1 MPHTTH
7 ERTDE
12 LHAVGLKV
20 TTPRLQV
27 LALFQDHGQQHL
39 VAEDVY
45 RMLQADG
52 HDIGLATVYRV
63 LTQFVSAG
71 VLRRSQIEEGRAVF
85 ELERGEHHD
94 HIICVRCGRI
104 AEFVDAD
111 IERRQREI
119 AQERGFELVEHTLA
133 MYGVCLD
140 PACSSARPAGQGP
153 CE

>member
-1 MPHTTH
+1 MPHTKH

-27 LALFQDHGQQHL
+27 LALFQDKPEQHMA
-39 VAEDVY
+39 AEDVY

-52 HDIGLATVYRV
+52 QDIGLATVYRV

-85 ELERGEHHD
+85 ELESGEHHD
-94 HIICVRCGRI
+94 HIICMRCGRI
-104 AEFVDAD
+104 AEFADAD

-133 MYGVCLD
+133 LYGVCRD
-140 PACSSARPAGQGP
+140 PACGAP
-153 CE
+153 

>member
-1 MPHTTH
+1 MPHTTP

-27 LALFQDHGQQHL
+27 LALFQARSDQHL
-39 VAEDVY
+39 AAEEVY

-52 HDIGLATVYRV
+52 HEIGLATVYRV
-63 LTQFVSAG
+63 LTQFVNAG

-94 HIICVRCGRI
+94 HIVCIRCGRI
-104 AEFVDAD
+104 AEFADPD
-111 IERRQREI
+111 IERRQQEI
-119 AQERGFELVEHTLA
+119 AQEWGFELVEHTLA
-133 MYGVCLD
+133 LYGVCRH
-140 PACSSARPAGQGP
+140 PPCTSS
-153 CE
+153 

>member
-1 MPHTTH
+1 MPNTTR

-20 TTPRLQV
+20 TTPRLHV
-27 LALFQDHGQQHL
+27 LALFQDSGQQHL
-39 VAEDVY
+39 TAEEVY
-45 RMLQADG
+45 RRLQAGGD
-52 HDIGLATVYRV
+52 DIGLATVYRV
-63 LTQFVSAG
+63 LMQFVSAG

-119 AQERGFELVEHTLA
+119 AQARGFELIEHTLA
-133 MYGVCLD
+133 MYGVCMD
-140 PACSSARPAGQGP
+140 PGCATPR
-153 CE
+153 